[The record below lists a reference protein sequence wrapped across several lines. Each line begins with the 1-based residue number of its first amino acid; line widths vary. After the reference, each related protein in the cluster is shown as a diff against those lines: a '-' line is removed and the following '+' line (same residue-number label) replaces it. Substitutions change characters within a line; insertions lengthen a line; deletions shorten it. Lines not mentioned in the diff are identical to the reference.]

1 MEYHYLKRFNWAIF
15 ALLVITLAVG
25 VAFIHS
31 ASYRMAS
38 RTYEPYA
45 LKQVVRIAVGF
56 GIFIF
61 LLFPRYSSIG
71 YYSFLLYLACLAL
84 LASVFVL
91 GMSVKGASR
100 WISLGSFKLQPSEFV
115 KVAVILVVAKH
126 FSQLERDQIRRFN
139 SLIKPL
145 VLTLIPMALI
155 AIQPDVGTSLIL
167 VPITLGISF
176 AAGVRTKHIL
186 LVLFAGLVLLPIF
199 YQFLR
204 PYQRG
209 RLLSFIN
216 PEREEYKLA
225 EGYQLIQSKA
235 AIGSGGLLGKG
246 WGEGTQNNYNLLPE
260 RRTDFV
266 FAVIGE
272 EWGFVGGVFVLF
284 LLFGIIFLCM
294 EVAHRT
300 KDMFGR
306 LVAVGVSVF
315 LFLHVVINVGMTV
328 GLMPVTG
335 VTLPFVSFGGSSL
348 LASFACLSLVINV
361 GMRPVPALYGA

>member
-1 MEYHYLKRFNWAIF
+1 MIERHLLRRFNWPIF
-15 ALLVITLAVG
+15 ALLIGALALG

-31 ASYRMAS
+31 ASYRMVS
-38 RTYEPYA
+38 GTYETYA

-61 LLFPRYSSIG
+61 LLFPRYSTTG
-71 YYSFLLYLACLAL
+71 YHSFLFYLGCLAL

-91 GMSVKGASR
+91 GVSVKGASR

-126 FSQLERDQIRRFN
+126 FSQLEREQIRQFK

-145 VLTLIPMALI
+145 ILTLVPMALI
-155 AIQPDVGTSLIL
+155 AVQPDIGTSLIL

-186 LVLFAGLVLLPIF
+186 LLLLAGLLALPGF
-199 YQFLR
+199 YQFMR

-216 PEREEYKLA
+216 PERDEFRLA

-235 AIGSGGLLGKG
+235 AIGSGGPSGKG
-246 WGEGTQNNYNLLPE
+246 WGEGTQNNYDILPE
-260 RRTDFV
+260 RRTDFI

-272 EWGFVGGVFVLF
+272 EWGFVGTVLVLS

-306 LVAVGVSVF
+306 LIAVGVSVF
-315 LFLHVVINVGMTV
+315 LFLHVAINVGMAV

-348 LASFACLSLVINV
+348 LASFAGLALVINV
-361 GMRPVPALYGA
+361 GMRPVRAL